1 MRSEELALKSR
12 GGGKSHMFKSQAILK
27 TLPSSLKSQYI
38 QIKQVKSVAHLK
50 QVLQVPA
57 GHHVNGLFALS
68 ETGEINE
75 TGQHLRPFI
84 VSLSRKRAKRI
95 YYTITLKIL
104 LGYKHT
110 MFSHEIDSFKHK
122 IQFVF
127 ASFSNY

>member
-1 MRSEELALKSR
+1 MPKVYARKN
-12 GGGKSHMFKSQAILK
+12 GSHTNADHIYLVS
-27 TLPSSLKSQYI
+27 
-38 QIKQVKSVAHLK
+38 
-50 QVLQVPA
+50 VLQVPA

-84 VSLSRKRAKRI
+84 VSLSRKRTKRI

-110 MFSHEIDSFKHK
+110 MFSHEIDSFKH
-122 IQFVF
+122 
-127 ASFSNY
+127 